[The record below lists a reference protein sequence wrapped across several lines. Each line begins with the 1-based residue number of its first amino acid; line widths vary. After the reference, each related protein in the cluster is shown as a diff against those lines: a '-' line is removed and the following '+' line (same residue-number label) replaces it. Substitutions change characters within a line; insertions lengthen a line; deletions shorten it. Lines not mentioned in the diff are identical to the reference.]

1 MKTKIFLS
9 IVLLFSVV
17 SFSFASSGEEDTVKP
32 VINLMAPADGSMV
45 RIGADVH
52 FDMELTDD
60 QMLASYRVEI
70 HDNYNN
76 HDHADGPE
84 TPQGRR
90 VVFDRTWD
98 ISGQKTIRL
107 HHHQIIIPATSK
119 VGPYHFVVYCTD
131 AAGNE
136 SSVVRDIELGYT
148 SSGGHH

>member
-1 MKTKIFLS
+1 MKTKILFS

-17 SFSFASSGEEDTVKP
+17 SFSFASSAEEDTTKP
-32 VINLMAPADGSMV
+32 VINLMAPADGAMV

-76 HDHADGPE
+76 HDHADGPA
-84 TPQGRR
+84 TPVGRQ
-90 VVFDRTWD
+90 VVFDQTWD
-98 ISGQKTIRL
+98 ISGQKTVRL
-107 HHHQIIIPATSK
+107 HHHQIIIPATAK

-131 AAGNE
+131 KAGNE
-136 SSVVRDIELGYT
+136 STIVRDIDLGYT
-148 SSGGHH
+148 ASGGHH